1 MYICNKCDKTFSN
14 KTDYNRHINRKFICE
29 SKNIKTEN
37 NIFINDK
44 SKHIKLENNIS
55 IDNKFICKD
64 CNKIFSR
71 KFTLERH
78 INLNRCKNIKSNE
91 NINLLSKISELE
103 LKIEKLLNDKSI
115 SSNTYITN
123 YNITNNIIIKF
134 GYEHEHKTYNL
145 TNDEIIRIVNKGS
158 MSLCESIKLTH
169 FNSRLPQLHNIYI
182 PDRKFKNICTFNGN
196 LFELNKLDD
205 VLYGLIDNH
214 IYKIKKY
221 LEMNLE
227 YEENKLIMVK
237 NFIDKIDEIYDDS
250 KINKFKNDDK
260 ISEILYFLY
269 NNRKLIIQ
277 NYKNISI

>member
-1 MYICNKCDKTFSN
+1 MYICNKCDKTFCN
-14 KTDYNRHINRKFICE
+14 KTDYNRHINRKFTCE

-37 NIFINDK
+37 IKTENIK
-44 SKHIKLENNIS
+44 TENNIS

-91 NINLLSKISELE
+91 NINLNLKISELE

-134 GYEHEHKTYNL
+134 GYEHEHKTNSL

-205 VLYGLIDNH
+205 ILYGLIDNH

-237 NFIDKIDEIYDDS
+237 NFVDKIDEIYNNS